1 MLTELCGVLRN
12 WFETDRISGTYT
24 VENGSITLPFLQN
37 GQFFRVVGSVFNDG
51 VHQYPDYAMADET
64 FDGSIWPMS
73 VPPALLCLGEE
84 IKAWQEKNSTTNAAK
99 NPFTGALAEAGVSP
113 RTAVKV
119 LDKYR
124 TLNNADGKAKDKTA
138 EFQQY
143 LHELGFD
150 AAQMA
155 AARDTFSF
163 YTSVPAKWK

>member
-37 GQFFRVVGSVFNDG
+37 GPFFRVVGSVVNDG

-84 IKAWQEKNSTTNAAK
+84 IKAWQEKNGDIAASPYTSESFGGYSYSKSTSGSA
-99 NPFTGALAEAGVSP
+99 TGAGMVTWQSVFKS
-113 RTAVKV
+113 R
-119 LDKYR
+119 
-124 TLNNADGKAKDKTA
+124 LNQWRKI
-138 EFQQY
+138 
-143 LHELGFD
+143 
-150 AAQMA
+150 
-155 AARDTFSF
+155 
-163 YTSVPAKWK
+163 

>member
-51 VHQYPDYAMADET
+51 VHQYPDYAMEDET

-84 IKAWQEKNSTTNAAK
+84 IKAWQEKNGDIAASPYTSESFGGYSYSKTTSGSA
-99 NPFTGALAEAGVSP
+99 TGAGMVTWQSVFKS
-113 RTAVKV
+113 R
-119 LDKYR
+119 
-124 TLNNADGKAKDKTA
+124 LNQWRKI
-138 EFQQY
+138 
-143 LHELGFD
+143 
-150 AAQMA
+150 
-155 AARDTFSF
+155 
-163 YTSVPAKWK
+163 

>member
-24 VENGSITLPFLQN
+24 VENGSITLSFLQN

-84 IKAWQEKNSTTNAAK
+84 IKAWQEKNGDIAASPYTSESFGGYSYSKTTSGSA
-99 NPFTGALAEAGVSP
+99 TGAGMVTWQSVFKS
-113 RTAVKV
+113 R
-119 LDKYR
+119 
-124 TLNNADGKAKDKTA
+124 LNQWRKI
-138 EFQQY
+138 
-143 LHELGFD
+143 
-150 AAQMA
+150 
-155 AARDTFSF
+155 
-163 YTSVPAKWK
+163 

>member
-51 VHQYPDYAMADET
+51 VHQYPDYAMTDET

-84 IKAWQEKNSTTNAAK
+84 IKAWQEKNGDIAASPYTSESFGGYSYSKSTSGSA
-99 NPFTGALAEAGVSP
+99 TGAGMVTWQSVFKS
-113 RTAVKV
+113 R
-119 LDKYR
+119 
-124 TLNNADGKAKDKTA
+124 LNQWRKI
-138 EFQQY
+138 
-143 LHELGFD
+143 
-150 AAQMA
+150 
-155 AARDTFSF
+155 
-163 YTSVPAKWK
+163 

>member
-51 VHQYPDYAMADET
+51 VHRYPDYGMADET

-84 IKAWQEKNSTTNAAK
+84 IKAWQEKNGDAAAS
-99 NPFTGALAEAGVSP
+99 PFTSESFGGYSYSKGSASANGTV
-113 RTAVKV
+113 TWQ
-119 LDKYR
+119 
-124 TLNNADGKAKDKTA
+124 T
-138 EFQQY
+138 
-143 LHELGFD
+143 
-150 AAQMA
+150 
-155 AARDTFSF
+155 TFKSRMNQWR
-163 YTSVPAKWK
+163 KI

>member
-24 VENGSITLPFLQN
+24 VKNGSITLPFLQN

-84 IKAWQEKNSTTNAAK
+84 IKAWQEKNGDIAVSPYTSESFGGYSYSKTTSGSA
-99 NPFTGALAEAGVSP
+99 TGAGMVTWQSVFKS
-113 RTAVKV
+113 R
-119 LDKYR
+119 
-124 TLNNADGKAKDKTA
+124 LNQWRKI
-138 EFQQY
+138 
-143 LHELGFD
+143 
-150 AAQMA
+150 
-155 AARDTFSF
+155 
-163 YTSVPAKWK
+163 

>member
-24 VENGSITLPFLQN
+24 IENGSITLPFLQN

-84 IKAWQEKNSTTNAAK
+84 IKAWQEKNGDIAASPYTSESFGGYSYSKSTSGSA
-99 NPFTGALAEAGVSP
+99 TGAGMVTWQSVFKS
-113 RTAVKV
+113 R
-119 LDKYR
+119 
-124 TLNNADGKAKDKTA
+124 LNQWRKI
-138 EFQQY
+138 
-143 LHELGFD
+143 
-150 AAQMA
+150 
-155 AARDTFSF
+155 
-163 YTSVPAKWK
+163 

>member
-84 IKAWQEKNSTTNAAK
+84 IKAWQEKNGDIAA
-99 NPFTGALAEAGVSP
+99 SP
-113 RTAVKV
+113 
-119 LDKYR
+119 
-124 TLNNADGKAKDKTA
+124 
-138 EFQQY
+138 
-143 LHELGFD
+143 
-150 AAQMA
+150 
-155 AARDTFSF
+155 
-163 YTSVPAKWK
+163 YTSESFGGVQHSEKNNRATNRAGRETREGVCM

>member
-12 WFETDRISGTYT
+12 WFETDRISGTYR

-84 IKAWQEKNSTTNAAK
+84 IKAWQEKNGDIAA
-99 NPFTGALAEAGVSP
+99 SP
-113 RTAVKV
+113 
-119 LDKYR
+119 
-124 TLNNADGKAKDKTA
+124 
-138 EFQQY
+138 
-143 LHELGFD
+143 
-150 AAQMA
+150 
-155 AARDTFSF
+155 
-163 YTSVPAKWK
+163 YTSESFGGYSYSKTTSGSASGAGMVTWQSVFKSRLNQWRKI

>member
-51 VHQYPDYAMADET
+51 VHQYPDYAMTDET

-84 IKAWQEKNSTTNAAK
+84 IKAWQEKNGAIAA
-99 NPFTGALAEAGVSP
+99 SP
-113 RTAVKV
+113 
-119 LDKYR
+119 
-124 TLNNADGKAKDKTA
+124 
-138 EFQQY
+138 
-143 LHELGFD
+143 
-150 AAQMA
+150 
-155 AARDTFSF
+155 
-163 YTSVPAKWK
+163 YTSESFGGYSYSKSTSGSANGAGMVTWQSVFKSRLNQWRKI

>member
-64 FDGSIWPMS
+64 FVGSIWPMS

-84 IKAWQEKNSTTNAAK
+84 IKAWQEKNGDIAASPYTSESFGGYSYSKSTSGSA
-99 NPFTGALAEAGVSP
+99 TGAGMVTWQSVFKS
-113 RTAVKV
+113 R
-119 LDKYR
+119 
-124 TLNNADGKAKDKTA
+124 LNQWRKI
-138 EFQQY
+138 
-143 LHELGFD
+143 
-150 AAQMA
+150 
-155 AARDTFSF
+155 
-163 YTSVPAKWK
+163 

>member
-51 VHQYPDYAMADET
+51 VHQYPDYAMPDET

-84 IKAWQEKNSTTNAAK
+84 IKAWQEKNGDIAASPYTSESFGGYSYSKSTSGSA
-99 NPFTGALAEAGVSP
+99 TGAGMVTWQSVFKS
-113 RTAVKV
+113 R
-119 LDKYR
+119 
-124 TLNNADGKAKDKTA
+124 LNQWRKI
-138 EFQQY
+138 
-143 LHELGFD
+143 
-150 AAQMA
+150 
-155 AARDTFSF
+155 
-163 YTSVPAKWK
+163 

>member
-24 VENGSITLPFLQN
+24 VENGSITLSFLQN

-84 IKAWQEKNSTTNAAK
+84 IKAWQEKNGDIATSPYTSESFGGYSYSKTTSGSA
-99 NPFTGALAEAGVSP
+99 TGAGMVTWQSVFKS
-113 RTAVKV
+113 R
-119 LDKYR
+119 
-124 TLNNADGKAKDKTA
+124 LNQWRKI
-138 EFQQY
+138 
-143 LHELGFD
+143 
-150 AAQMA
+150 
-155 AARDTFSF
+155 
-163 YTSVPAKWK
+163 

>member
-84 IKAWQEKNSTTNAAK
+84 IKAWQEKNGDIAVSPYTSESFGGYSYSKTMSGSA
-99 NPFTGALAEAGVSP
+99 TGAGTVTWQSVFKS
-113 RTAVKV
+113 R
-119 LDKYR
+119 
-124 TLNNADGKAKDKTA
+124 LNQWRKI
-138 EFQQY
+138 
-143 LHELGFD
+143 
-150 AAQMA
+150 
-155 AARDTFSF
+155 
-163 YTSVPAKWK
+163 

>member
-84 IKAWQEKNSTTNAAK
+84 IKAWQEKNGDIAA
-99 NPFTGALAEAGVSP
+99 SP
-113 RTAVKV
+113 
-119 LDKYR
+119 
-124 TLNNADGKAKDKTA
+124 
-138 EFQQY
+138 
-143 LHELGFD
+143 
-150 AAQMA
+150 
-155 AARDTFSF
+155 
-163 YTSVPAKWK
+163 YTSESFGGYSYSKSTSGSATGDGMVTWQSVFKSRLNQWRKI

>member
-51 VHQYPDYAMADET
+51 VHQYPDYAMAVET

-84 IKAWQEKNSTTNAAK
+84 IKAWQEKNGDIAASPYTSESFGGYSYSKTTSGSA
-99 NPFTGALAEAGVSP
+99 TGAGMVTWQSVFKS
-113 RTAVKV
+113 R
-119 LDKYR
+119 
-124 TLNNADGKAKDKTA
+124 LNQWRKI
-138 EFQQY
+138 
-143 LHELGFD
+143 
-150 AAQMA
+150 
-155 AARDTFSF
+155 
-163 YTSVPAKWK
+163 

>member
-73 VPPALLCLGEE
+73 VPPALICLGEE
-84 IKAWQEKNSTTNAAK
+84 IKAWQEKNGDIAA
-99 NPFTGALAEAGVSP
+99 SP
-113 RTAVKV
+113 
-119 LDKYR
+119 
-124 TLNNADGKAKDKTA
+124 
-138 EFQQY
+138 
-143 LHELGFD
+143 
-150 AAQMA
+150 
-155 AARDTFSF
+155 
-163 YTSVPAKWK
+163 YTSESFGGYSYSKSTSGSATGTGMVTWQSVFKSRLNQWRKI